1 MFTFIFSNQ
10 SARKLSQ
17 FAESAMAV
25 KRVILQQ
32 FSMQLNYMNKER
44 SNIYQPSARSQ
55 HSSMLKLEHHQQTK
69 AQLRAKSTNVLD
81 DDDEYDDDCSSSDD
95 NKLDDVE
102 SIGSATS
109 PPLSPT
115 DDQKIQ
121 IILDNVV
128 QHNNNNNNN
137 TINAM
142 IINSTKKCDQAPAPV
157 TCKTVDG
164 ALQARRRH
172 HSNQLYIL
180 CPVE

>member
-1 MFTFIFSNQ
+1 MSICSNQ

-44 SNIYQPSARSQ
+44 SNIYEPSA
-55 HSSMLKLEHHQQTK
+55 K
-69 AQLRAKSTNVLD
+69 AQSSIIRHHHSDAQLSAKSTNILDD

-102 SIGSATS
+102 SIGSAT
-109 PPLSPT
+109 PPPSSPT

-128 QHNNNNNNN
+128 QHNNN
-137 TINAM
+137 INAM
-142 IINSTKKCDQAPAPV
+142 ILNSTKKCDAAPAPV